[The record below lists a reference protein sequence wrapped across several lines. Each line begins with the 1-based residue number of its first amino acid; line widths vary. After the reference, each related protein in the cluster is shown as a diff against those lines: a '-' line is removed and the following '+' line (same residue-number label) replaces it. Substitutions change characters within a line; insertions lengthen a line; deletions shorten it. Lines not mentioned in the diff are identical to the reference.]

1 MTYILA
7 IIWLEI
13 RYKQNMNES
22 MEHYCYNFSG
32 VHQNKQCQQK
42 LIRDMSFFMANVY
55 FKLCFSKLKKPTLIF
70 ITIKSLNL
78 STLPLYTCP
87 TPQLWR
93 DPYTYTS
100 LCPFTLVEHCLYP
113 SSFMLSKTLLTI
125 ANTIHTSEYR
135 KIRNDMWF

>member
-1 MTYILA
+1 
-7 IIWLEI
+7 
-13 RYKQNMNES
+13 MNES

-87 TPQLWR
+87 TPQL
-93 DPYTYTS
+93 
-100 LCPFTLVEHCLYP
+100 
-113 SSFMLSKTLLTI
+113 
-125 ANTIHTSEYR
+125 
-135 KIRNDMWF
+135 

>member
-55 FKLCFSKLKKPTLIF
+55 FKLCFSKLKKTYANFYHDKVTKFVYPTTLHL
-70 ITIKSLNL
+70 SNS
-78 STLPLYTCP
+78 STLKRPLYLYFPMPLHSCGTLSISLFLYVVQNAAYHNKHN
-87 TPQLWR
+87 THLW
-93 DPYTYTS
+93 
-100 LCPFTLVEHCLYP
+100 V
-113 SSFMLSKTLLTI
+113 
-125 ANTIHTSEYR
+125 
-135 KIRNDMWF
+135 